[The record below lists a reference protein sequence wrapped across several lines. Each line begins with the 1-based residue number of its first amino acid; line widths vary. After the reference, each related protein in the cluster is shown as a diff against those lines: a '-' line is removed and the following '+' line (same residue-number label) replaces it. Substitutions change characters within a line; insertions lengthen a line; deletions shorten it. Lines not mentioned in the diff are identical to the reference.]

1 LTFDIVNVLME
12 HYISHIKNVACPL
25 KI

>member
-12 HYISHIKNVACPL
+12 HYISQIKNVACPL